1 MYVKDLAQ
9 SQGADLCNEETA
21 AETIEAMLDN
31 LPDDD
36 AKEEIVSRRNEQS
49 IMPEDSM
56 FREGSVSIAEVI
68 PVIKE
73 ALLCKDGLVE
83 PDKQEL
89 FRE

>member
-1 MYVKDLAQ
+1 
-9 SQGADLCNEETA
+9 
-21 AETIEAMLDN
+21 
-31 LPDDD
+31 
-36 AKEEIVSRRNEQS
+36 
-49 IMPEDSM
+49 MPEDSM